1 MKGEYVK
8 AEFKKSIKAM
18 KKRIKNDIQSL
29 TDFYNGDLVA
39 AKEYLEMAYQRL
51 DKYVPET
58 D

>member
-1 MKGEYVK
+1 MKDMYVK

-29 TDFYNGDLVA
+29 TDYYNGDIVA